1 MSPDGWHLVNTNI
14 ATGNEGPTMVNVD
27 GVYMLYTDMI
37 ATYHGQTGIQVSA
50 SLGESQPFS
59 APQSISCVDS
69 SGNKVT
75 LRHGTVI
82 KLEGEAKALGESFIR
97 L

>member
-1 MSPDGWHLVNTNI
+1 
-14 ATGNEGPTMVNVD
+14 
-27 GVYMLYTDMI
+27 MLYTDMI

-50 SLGESQPFS
+50 SLGESKPFS
-59 APQSISCVDS
+59 APQSFSCVDS
-69 SGNKVT
+69 SVNKVT